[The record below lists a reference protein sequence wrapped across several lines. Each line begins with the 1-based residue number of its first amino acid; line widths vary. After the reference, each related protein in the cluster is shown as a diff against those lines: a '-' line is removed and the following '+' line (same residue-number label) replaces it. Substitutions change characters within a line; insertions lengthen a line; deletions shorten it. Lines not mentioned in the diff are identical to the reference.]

1 MKRKFCIIMIFLI
14 LAMISVSIVS
24 ANAETGYIVRP
35 SENEDP
41 IIITKLSD
49 TITQSETNRH
59 QMSVGNQVD
68 YLEIYHNWQST
79 SDSLSLTIYTP
90 SWQKIGTFHD
100 LDDDTLDG
108 KIHIDIVPNGN
119 YVEQGTW
126 TFDVYGESVSSRR
139 SYTFNL
145 ISH

>member
-1 MKRKFCIIMIFLI
+1 VAFFI
-14 LAMISVSIVS
+14 LTVVSTSVVS
-24 ANAETGYIVRP
+24 AQTNSDYTVRP
-35 SENEDP
+35 SENKDP

-59 QMSVGNQVD
+59 QMSVGSQVD
-68 YLEIYHNWQST
+68 YLEIYHNWQSA
-79 SDSLSLTIYTP
+79 SDSLTLTIYTP

-100 LDDDTLDG
+100 LDDDISDG

-126 TFDVYGESVSSRR
+126 TFDVYGESVSSTR